1 MEFHDILLYIGRNLK
16 MKELKKALQEVE
28 NKIADSYTDS
38 VMKKE
43 ALDGRNLKSLQD
55 EKLRLEKEIEE
66 KKMIGLSKALNNIFK

>member
-28 NKIADSYTDS
+28 NKI
-38 VMKKE
+38 KKE
-43 ALDGRNLKSLQD
+43 GNLKSLQD

-66 KKMIGLSKALNNIFK
+66 KKMIGLSEALNNIFK